1 MFSRAAG
8 GFTLAEVL
16 VGLVLLA
23 IGVMGAVAMQ
33 AKAQRSRLEAHLT
46 SQALHLA
53 SSLGERIGANA
64 VQLDQYLG
72 FHYDAALDGAPAAPE
87 LLCFD
92 GHHCDSA
99 QLAAFDLYETSQLLH
114 RAFPGG
120 RIGICHDGS
129 VLDAGTGTFVWAC
142 DGDSD
147 APVTI
152 KIGWQGRH
160 SDGLPMHK
168 APRVALPLL
177 VRSAP

>member
-1 MFSRAAG
+1 MFSRAAS

-23 IGVMGAVAMQ
+23 VGVMGAVAMQ
-33 AKAQRSRLEAHLT
+33 ARAQRARLEAHLM

-64 VQLDQYLG
+64 LQLDRYLG
-72 FHYDAALDGAPAAPE
+72 LDYDAARDGAPQAPT

-92 GHHCDSA
+92 GSDCDTE
-99 QLAAFDLYETSQLLH
+99 QLVAFDLYETRQQLH
-114 RAFPGG
+114 AQFPGG
-120 RIGICHDGS
+120 RIGICHDGT
-129 VLDAGTGTFVWAC
+129 VVDASTKALSWAC
-142 DGDSD
+142 DDD
-147 APVTI
+147 ANAPVTI

-160 SDGLPMHK
+160 SDGKPLQQ
-168 APRVALPLL
+168 APRLALPLP

>member
-1 MFSRAAG
+1 MFSRAAS

-33 AKAQRSRLEAHLT
+33 AKAQRARLESHLM

-53 SSLGERIGANA
+53 SSLGERIHANA
-64 VQLDQYLG
+64 LQLDKYLD
-72 FHYDAALDGAPAAPE
+72 FHYDAALDGAPVAPD

-92 GHHCDSA
+92 GSQCDTA
-99 QLAAFDLYETSQLLH
+99 QLVAFDLYEASQQLH
-114 RAFPGG
+114 TAFPGG
-120 RIGICHDGS
+120 RIGICHDGT
-129 VLDAGTGTFVWAC
+129 VLDAGTDALLWEC
-142 DGDSD
+142 DGNSK

-160 SDGLPMHK
+160 GDGKQLHK
-168 APRVALPLL
+168 APYVALPLP
-177 VRSAP
+177 VRSAR